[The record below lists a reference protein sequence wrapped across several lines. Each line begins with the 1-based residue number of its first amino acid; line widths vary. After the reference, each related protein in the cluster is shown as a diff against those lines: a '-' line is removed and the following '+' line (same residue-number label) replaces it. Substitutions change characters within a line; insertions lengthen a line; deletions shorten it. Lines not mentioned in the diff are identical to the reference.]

1 MNKTEIISIR
11 VTPQLKKAAENL
23 FDNCGL
29 SLSQACQ
36 VFLKQAIRVGGL
48 PFDVKAEANAAAEPE
63 AETAPAPA
71 KVKKEKKAAKPK
83 AKKAPKAPKVKQEKP
98 KPEQGVSL
106 F

>member
-48 PFDVKAEANAAAEPE
+48 PFDVKAEANVAAEPE
-63 AETAPAPA
+63 AETATVP
-71 KVKKEKKAAKPK
+71 KTKKEKKATKPK
-83 AKKAPKAPKVKQEKP
+83 AKKAPKAPKEKQEKP

>member
-48 PFDVKAEANAAAEPE
+48 PFDVKAEANPVAEPE
-63 AETAPAPA
+63 TEAVPA
-71 KVKKEKKAAKPK
+71 KAKKEKKAAKPK
-83 AKKAPKAPKVKQEKP
+83 TKKAPKAPKEKQEKP

>member
-48 PFDVKAEANAAAEPE
+48 PFDVKAEVNAAPETEAENANAPV
-63 AETAPAPA
+63 
-71 KVKKEKKAAKPK
+71 KVKKEKKPSKPK
-83 AKKAPKAPKVKQEKP
+83 AKKIPKAPKEKHETP